1 MSTFSKLLRFL
12 YCNMST
18 LSTLLRYVCI
28 FPRCCAISTILC
40 YCAMS
45 TFSTLLCFV
54 SFSMLLRNVYSCH
67 TTALYLPFFHS
78 AALCL
83 LFPHCCAMSTFSTLL
98 CHVYSFHQAALC
110 LLFHQAAPCL
120 HFPHCTV
127 MSTFPTLLRHDY
139 LFHDAGTCL
148 FSHCAARCQLW
159 YVSFLRAAVLCLFS
173 LLLCHVYISAF
184 LCYVSFSYTC
194 MMS

>member
-1 MSTFSKLLRFL
+1 MSTFSTLLCFL

-28 FPRCCAISTILC
+28 FPRCCAISTILLC
-40 YCAMS
+40 HVYLFHTHMLCLFFHAVAQCLLLSYHCTLS
-45 TFSTLLCFV
+45 T
-54 SFSMLLRNVYSCH
+54 
-67 TTALYLPFFHS
+67 FFHS

-98 CHVYSFHQAALC
+98 CHVYFFHQAALC

-120 HFPHCTV
+120 HFQHCTV

-139 LFHDAGTCL
+139 LFHDAGTLL